1 MQVLNKVGNSIQKMG
16 GKKLQLCLD
25 LRRQRGRVALGTG
38 IGPLQPG
45 SRDHI
50 CPRKFLY
57 YGL

>member
-1 MQVLNKVGNSIQKMG
+1 MG
-16 GKKLQLCLD
+16 GKKLQLHVCLD